1 LNNSKLI
8 NFTYKDVLTDVDLNT
23 ITAIGIYYATTGLT
37 NSPNT
42 SPWGVLFVLGRS
54 IEPMYLMQLLIGQY
68 GDIWARRLDKSWKKS
83 SDSN

>member
-1 LNNSKLI
+1 MDILKLI

-37 NSPNT
+37 NSPAT
-42 SPWGVLFVLGRS
+42 APWGVLFVLGRI
-54 IEPMYLMQLLIGQY
+54 IEPMYLMQLLIDQY
-68 GDIWARRLDKSWKKS
+68 GNIWSRRLDKSWKKS